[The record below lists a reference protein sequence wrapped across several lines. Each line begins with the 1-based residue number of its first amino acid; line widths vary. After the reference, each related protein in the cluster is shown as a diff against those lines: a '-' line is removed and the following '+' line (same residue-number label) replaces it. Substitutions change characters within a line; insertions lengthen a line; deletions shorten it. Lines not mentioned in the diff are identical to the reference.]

1 MKVKLTQHGKFRT
14 KFIDN
19 VYSADVVDNE
29 IRLYTS
35 HEKEAERYSLEEWT
49 PVLYDREDERPPQ
62 QCFHCMGKMVHT
74 GDEELPDFEIAL
86 ASRFE
91 CATCGAEAY
100 FILRGVV

>member
-35 HEKEAERYSLEEWT
+35 HEKEA
-49 PVLYDREDERPPQ
+49 
-62 QCFHCMGKMVHT
+62 
-74 GDEELPDFEIAL
+74 
-86 ASRFE
+86 
-91 CATCGAEAY
+91 
-100 FILRGVV
+100 